1 MKPITAIYDPDNG
14 DEMTPLQSSPNDSNS
29 DTSPFQMDF
38 SSIFR
43 SGSGSSRF
51 SSMKRDMEFVRG
63 NMDYLMD
70 VSERDHRVSSKRG
83 VYGGTSDEDENG
95 LGRKKLRLTKEQSAF
110 LEDSFK
116 EHNTLNPVSL
126 S

>member
-1 MKPITAIYDPDNG
+1 
-14 DEMTPLQSSPNDSNS
+14 
-29 DTSPFQMDF
+29 MDF

-43 SGSGSSRF
+43 SSAGSSRF
-51 SSMKRDMEFVRG
+51 PSMKPDMEFVRG
-63 NMDYLMD
+63 NMDFLAD
-70 VSERDHRVSSKRG
+70 VSERDHRVSSRRG
-83 VYGGTSDEDENG
+83 GYGGTSDDDENG

-126 S
+126 HYFSFKIIKILKYMKSFRTLIKP